1 VGSEACGSCHAR
13 EYELWKRST
22 HGTAGAAPPSPA
34 SVVAPFDGTPLRF
47 ADATVVPRRS
57 ASGGYEFVVR
67 RPGHPDERLEVDAV
81 VGKGHM
87 VGGGTQGSLVH
98 REDGTWRLLPFDFS
112 VTAGTWFCNTEGR
125 DGRGWVPVGPDLRLE
140 SCMDWTPRRVLGTV
154 DRYTNCQGC
163 HGSQIRVAVRR
174 GAPHFDTRFTSL
186 RVNCES
192 CHGPGRRHVRLA
204 REGKIPGRADIGIAS
219 LVGMDRDASLGLCFQ
234 CHAFKDALAPGYLPG
249 RRLSDHF
256 SLLSPQL
263 GEAPHFPDGR
273 VRTFAYQLNQIAS
286 VCYLDGGMTCT
297 DCHDPHSQRY
307 RTVWKAPLPGRL
319 DDGQCT
325 DCHAAK
331 AAHPERHTHHPAGSP
346 GSRCVACHM
355 PYLQEVEIGHAIP
368 YGRSDHTIPV
378 PRPLADSLMGVR
390 PACGTCHE
398 DRSVRQLQA
407 DVDRWWGRPKPR
419 RPGVATLLAAD
430 TAPAGAAASLLVRT
444 APGDPMARYAGLA
457 RLFADRLTPGVDVA
471 AAVRDDLEGLARAG
485 DLDARGLAL
494 AALDVS
500 VAGDSGAHARLV
512 GLAGSDP
519 DVRRDVTSR
528 WAEALGWM
536 ADRYRDGGR
545 PDSAAVL
552 YRMGLA
558 VAPEDP
564 DLRIGLGYALL
575 ASGDPV
581 RALDAFRA
589 AERLR
594 PDDALLVVN
603 EGLALL
609 RLGRTD
615 EATAAYRKA
624 LEIDPAEP
632 LAHFNLGNAYLRAGD
647 PGRAAGE
654 YRRTLELDASLA
666 PAHFNLARALL
677 SERRYRPA
685 LRALRDGLAYDSSN
699 ADARQL
705 AGLLEEALGGR

>member
-1 VGSEACGSCHAR
+1 
-13 EYELWKRST
+13 
-22 HGTAGAAPPSPA
+22 
-34 SVVAPFDGTPLRF
+34 
-47 ADATVVPRRS
+47 
-57 ASGGYEFVVR
+57 
-67 RPGHPDERLEVDAV
+67 
-81 VGKGHM
+81 
-87 VGGGTQGSLVH
+87 
-98 REDGTWRLLPFDFS
+98 
-112 VTAGTWFCNTEGR
+112 
-125 DGRGWVPVGPDLRLE
+125 
-140 SCMDWTPRRVLGTV
+140 
-154 DRYTNCQGC
+154 
-163 HGSQIRVAVRR
+163 
-174 GAPHFDTRFTSL
+174 
-186 RVNCES
+186 
-192 CHGPGRRHVRLA
+192 
-204 REGKIPGRADIGIAS
+204 
-219 LVGMDRDASLGLCFQ
+219 
-234 CHAFKDALAPGYLPG
+234 
-249 RRLSDHF
+249 
-256 SLLSPQL
+256 
-263 GEAPHFPDGR
+263 
-273 VRTFAYQLNQIAS
+273 
-286 VCYLDGGMTCT
+286 
-297 DCHDPHSQRY
+297 
-307 RTVWKAPLPGRL
+307 
-319 DDGQCT
+319 
-325 DCHAAK
+325 
-331 AAHPERHTHHPAGSP
+331 
-346 GSRCVACHM
+346 
-355 PYLQEVEIGHAIP
+355 
-368 YGRSDHTIPV
+368 
-378 PRPLADSLMGVR
+378 
-390 PACGTCHE
+390 
-398 DRSVRQLQA
+398 
-407 DVDRWWGRPKPR
+407 
-419 RPGVATLLAAD
+419 
-430 TAPAGAAASLLVRT
+430 
-444 APGDPMARYAGLA
+444 MARYAGLA

-699 ADARQL
+699 ADARQM
-705 AGLLEEALGGR
+705 AGRLEEALGGR